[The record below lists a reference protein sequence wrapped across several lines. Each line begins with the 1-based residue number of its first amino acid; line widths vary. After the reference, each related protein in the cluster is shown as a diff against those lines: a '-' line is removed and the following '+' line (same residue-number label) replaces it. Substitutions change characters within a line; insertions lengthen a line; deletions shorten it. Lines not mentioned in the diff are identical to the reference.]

1 MKKSL
6 KIIFF
11 ILVPIY
17 LFGHELIMNI
27 TDNKN
32 NTVTVNGKFNT
43 GEDITGALLQ
53 LKSTISNEVLFEKR
67 FSSNNAI
74 TFDIPKIPYQISL
87 IDESDGDEIVKD
99 GIPPKEGFKD
109 VEKIKPK
116 ENSNKEQKPSRNMM
130 QISSSMAVTVSIIL
144 AFILLLA
151 TIVVSIKNTNKLI
164 NELQNK

>member
-1 MKKSL
+1 MKKIL
-6 KIIFF
+6 KIIFL

-32 NTVTVNGKFNT
+32 DTVTVNGKFNT

-67 FSSNNAI
+67 FLSNNEI
-74 TFDIPKIPYQISL
+74 TFDIPKIPYQIIL
-87 IDESDGDEIVKD
+87 IDESDGDEIVKA

-109 VEKIKPK
+109 TEKIKPK
-116 ENSNKEQKPSRNMM
+116 ENPNKEQRPSRNMM

-151 TIVVSIKNTNKLI
+151 TIIVSIKNTNKLI